1 MVDDSSHP
9 CLLHLS
15 YSSCVFLFGNDEY
28 VSIPAKAL
36 QGVLWGRA
44 VTAAYCP
51 DWPHVLFK
59 AGSRT
64 AFCLMT
70 AATQRQQQQRSG
82 R

>member
-36 QGVLWGRA
+36 QGVCRGSGA
-44 VTAAYCP
+44 MTAAYCP
-51 DWPHVLFK
+51 DWPHVLFR

-70 AATQRQQQQRSG
+70 A
-82 R
+82 